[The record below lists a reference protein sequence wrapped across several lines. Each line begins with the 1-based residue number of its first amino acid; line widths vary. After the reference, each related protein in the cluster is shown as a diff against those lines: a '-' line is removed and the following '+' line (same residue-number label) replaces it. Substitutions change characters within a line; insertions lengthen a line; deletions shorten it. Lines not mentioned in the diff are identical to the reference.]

1 MLSRTEAGRPFAV
14 GTALALS
21 DDGRYTPRIVVAS
34 NHHYVGRKN
43 HRKGNAPAPDCA
55 GPVPVL
61 QRANPAAHPGT
72 RSGAHDRR
80 CDDVM
85 GGHLNDQSERQ
96 GDIRMKTLCTTA
108 LTGALAGM
116 VVLLV
121 STTIRAQTKTLE
133 GDAVVRT
140 VTVEAIEQSTRT
152 LTVKGDKGIYETL
165 QAAPDVKR
173 FSELKVG
180 DKITVRYYENVVVRV
195 KKPGEAAV
203 DVDSA
208 ALTKGQGARPAG
220 TAATQRT
227 ITVTIT
233 EMDAKKGTVTVK
245 GPNGYNYSRKVDDK
259 KALSKLK
266 VGDQLDMTW
275 TEAML
280 ISVDPPKK

>member
-1 MLSRTEAGRPFAV
+1 
-14 GTALALS
+14 
-21 DDGRYTPRIVVAS
+21 
-34 NHHYVGRKN
+34 
-43 HRKGNAPAPDCA
+43 
-55 GPVPVL
+55 
-61 QRANPAAHPGT
+61 
-72 RSGAHDRR
+72 
-80 CDDVM
+80 
-85 GGHLNDQSERQ
+85 
-96 GDIRMKTLCTTA
+96 MKTLCTTA

-152 LTVKGDKGIYETL
+152 LTVKGDKGIYEIL